1 MEFLK
6 TQSKYIGEQLRT
18 LSLSQ
23 RIAIGL
29 LVVVLLG
36 GIHQMMRWA
45 GGSEWTMLLDQ
56 SFTPDQIQRVQSE
69 LAVLGIQSKVEGD
82 RVFIQGSEGDR
93 RRFEAVLHQKG
104 AMPRDTSLGYS
115 ALVSE
120 SNVFESDQKARWRQ
134 NRGLETELSKSLRE
148 FPGILDADVFIE
160 TTRKRPL
167 GRAESGARAS
177 VHVKLEQD
185 DTLDKKR
192 VDAIAHFVSGAVRGL
207 AVRDV
212 KITDGSRFYRP
223 SDSNNR
229 VPGDMLE
236 MQVAQEDHYTRKIYD
251 QLDYIQGLRVNVR
264 AKLRDTDEHEQGVK
278 YGKPVPKKE
287 MEDTEETKGPGSA
300 AGPGVRPNQGQ
311 AITDSG
317 QGSSSERTQS
327 TVEYDENRDT
337 TTITTAKL
345 AGFVEVLTASV
356 SLPYSYIEQIYR
368 KRKGLAADEEVKV
381 DLTDAIVASELSRVK
396 DQVKTL
402 LQATQDEQVTVS
414 AYYDLPM
421 QTARE
426 TALAGSTDTLALVRD
441 YGPQAGVALLALFSL
456 FAVFRIVKKAQ
467 LSVAAA
473 PSITDALGESSLEE
487 EGLLSLGGGPVT
499 VGEAEG
505 IQSAMV
511 GHEVDEGLVR
521 TQQIVDQI
529 GELVK
534 EDPDSA
540 ATILQSWLQDDK

>member
-1 MEFLK
+1 
-6 TQSKYIGEQLRT
+6 
-18 LSLSQ
+18 
-23 RIAIGL
+23 
-29 LVVVLLG
+29 
-36 GIHQMMRWA
+36 
-45 GGSEWTMLLDQ
+45 
-56 SFTPDQIQRVQSE
+56 
-69 LAVLGIQSKVEGD
+69 
-82 RVFIQGSEGDR
+82 
-93 RRFEAVLHQKG
+93 
-104 AMPRDTSLGYS
+104 
-115 ALVSE
+115 
-120 SNVFESDQKARWRQ
+120 
-134 NRGLETELSKSLRE
+134 
-148 FPGILDADVFIE
+148 
-160 TTRKRPL
+160 
-167 GRAESGARAS
+167 
-177 VHVKLEQD
+177 
-185 DTLDKKR
+185 
-192 VDAIAHFVSGAVRGL
+192 
-207 AVRDV
+207 
-212 KITDGSRFYRP
+212 
-223 SDSNNR
+223 
-229 VPGDMLE
+229 
-236 MQVAQEDHYTRKIYD
+236 
-251 QLDYIQGLRVNVR
+251 
-264 AKLRDTDEHEQGVK
+264 
-278 YGKPVPKKE
+278 
-287 MEDTEETKGPGSA
+287 
-300 AGPGVRPNQGQ
+300 
-311 AITDSG
+311 
-317 QGSSSERTQS
+317 
-327 TVEYDENRDT
+327 
-337 TTITTAKL
+337 
-345 AGFVEVLTASV
+345 
-356 SLPYSYIEQIYR
+356 
-368 KRKGLAADEEVKV
+368 KV

-505 IQSAMV
+505 MQSAMV